1 MPVLCP
7 LFRTQLETFS
17 PTSSAVFHALWQLR
31 QPGAVVPARSTL
43 FGRPNVSPSARIA
56 ASLPRRLPPYLRIRR
71 SRSRGRFGVGQA
83 QKQLT
88 TRLEEYFLRT
98 EDLSKQVVL
107 LKKKLNESGPG
118 LPGPPGPPG
127 IDGLPGMP
135 GIEGIPGMDGLPG
148 LMGPVG
154 PPGAPGKDTNCTC
167 S

>member
-1 MPVLCP
+1 MCHRL
-7 LFRTQLETFS
+7 LGSLL
-17 PTSSAVFHALWQLR
+17 VFLGVSLLIFGFAAADHEEDSESGKLR
-31 QPGAVVPARSTL
+31 SELAE
-43 FGRPNVSPSARIA
+43 
-56 ASLPRRLPPYLRIRR
+56 
-71 SRSRGRFGVGQA
+71 
-83 QKQLT
+83 LT